1 MKVKLLGDSPA
12 KYVGTGWRFTILLL
26 SEQVRKSGYGKRL
39 LLVAEKLAKEKECD
53 IIKLDTFPLYGERRY
68 TSNSYQQ
75 RTTLHMRRLPNP
87 WYWGLSGTP
96 GQTPSACPSM
106 PCTSSPLDKINKPL
120 NNQRP
125 KTQLIY

>member
-1 MKVKLLGDSPA
+1 MFLKIDEGQTLGGLAGEICWNWMEIHYLVID
-12 KYVGTGWRFTILLL
+12 
-26 SEQVRKSGYGKRL
+26 EQVRKLGYGKKL
-39 LLVAEKLAKEKECD
+39 LLEAEKLAKEKECD

-96 GQTPSACPSM
+96 RQTPSACPSM
-106 PCTSSPLDKINKPL
+106 PCTSSPLDKINS
-120 NNQRP
+120 R
-125 KTQLIY
+125 